1 MNAQVKIKCW
11 DPLKQAVIDFSL
23 LASEGLICFLVSL
36 RINLVPAQVLLLKN
50 LRRHL
55 HRIYFFFTFFYTV
68 YLILVGIRIPDKSS
82 VQLAKKCS
90 VINVR

>member
-50 LRRHL
+50 SRRHL
-55 HRIYFFFTFFYTV
+55 HRIFFFYTE